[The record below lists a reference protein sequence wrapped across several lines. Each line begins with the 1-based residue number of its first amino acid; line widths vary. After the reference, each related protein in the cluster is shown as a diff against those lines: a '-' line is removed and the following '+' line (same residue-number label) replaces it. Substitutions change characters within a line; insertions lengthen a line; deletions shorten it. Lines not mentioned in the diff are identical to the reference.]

1 MRECEGF
8 IKVIGSAGGEEQV
21 KQNIQRQLAFRLQE
35 LTQQQR
41 LQQRRYMDKLKKI
54 FSGDEVQEDEF
65 EDNPN
70 DEVFDDLG
78 ELDLERNESL
88 NQLVNNLNELAYLFK
103 DLASLVVDQGTLLD
117 RIDFNIQESADKTRL
132 GLVHLQKVIVM

>member
-41 LQQRRYMDKLKKI
+41 LQQRRYMDKFDLLSTSLILASI
-54 FSGDEVQEDEF
+54 FS
-65 EDNPN
+65 
-70 DEVFDDLG
+70 
-78 ELDLERNESL
+78 
-88 NQLVNNLNELAYLFK
+88 
-103 DLASLVVDQGTLLD
+103 
-117 RIDFNIQESADKTRL
+117 
-132 GLVHLQKVIVM
+132 